1 MDRPARAP
9 ARIPRLPAGSRAAHP
24 RESSA
29 LTLPIVFTGLVIYA
43 SLYPFSGWFW
53 PAGQPLSALLVP
65 PWPRYH
71 VGFDDW
77 SNFVGYMP
85 LGALVYASAL
95 RRGRGAVAA
104 GVARV
109 RAAVGAVVGD
119 GVHRSTSC
127 RSAIRR

>member
-1 MDRPARAP
+1 MPPPARAP
-9 ARIPRLPAGSRAAHP
+9 ARIPRLPASSHVHR

-29 LTLPIVFTGLVIYA
+29 LTLTIVFTGLVIYA

-53 PAGQPLSALLVP
+53 PAGTPLLALLVP

-95 RRGRGAVAA
+95 RR
-104 GVARV
+104 ARTPV
-109 RAAVGAVVGD
+109 
-119 GVHRSTSC
+119 
-127 RSAIRR
+127 